1 VGYFRYWW
9 NRERA
14 FNRYSMAAGRV
25 PGPRLQLAMGIGA
38 NLWLALSPNFGSIL
52 LAVLFDGFL
61 AYSLGEAF
69 VSYRRGD

>member
-1 VGYFRYWW
+1 
-9 NRERA
+9 
-14 FNRYSMAAGRV
+14 
-25 PGPRLQLAMGIGA
+25 MGIGA

-61 AYSLGEAF
+61 AYSLAEAF